1 MMDLL
6 HKQELAFL
14 IEKAREEDLGQAGD
28 ITSAA
33 IFPDQQKS
41 RAVIIARRQG
51 VLCGI
56 QVGQMVLDA
65 FAAEASIRA
74 LVQDGT
80 VLEQGGEVAVLQG
93 RTIDLLRSERTILNF
108 MGRLSGIATATF
120 QFVHAV
126 KHTQARI
133 LDTRKTTPGWR
144 YVEKYAVKC
153 GGGQNHRM
161 GLYDMFLIKDNHI
174 AAAGSITKAV
184 QGCRAY
190 LSAKLLT
197 AAIEV
202 EAKTMAEVEEALALH
217 VDRIML
223 DNMSLDMMKEA
234 VRLVAG
240 RIPLEASGGV
250 SLNTVCAIAETGV
263 DFISVGA
270 LTHSAQV
277 LDLSMEII
285 PD

>member
-1 MMDLL
+1 MVTSPKL
-6 HKQELAFL
+6 ELAFL
-14 IEKAREEDLGQAGD
+14 IQRAKEEDLGQIGD

-33 IFPDQQKS
+33 IFPDRQKS
-41 RAVIIARRQG
+41 SAVIIARQPG
-51 VLCGI
+51 VLCGAEI
-56 QVGQMVLDA
+56 GQMVIDA
-65 FAAEASIRA
+65 FAADASIRV

-80 VLEQGGEVAVLQG
+80 LLEKGCEVAVLQG
-93 RTIDLLRSERTILNF
+93 RTIDLLRCERTILNF
-108 MGRLSGIATATF
+108 MGRLSGIATTTYR
-120 QFVHAV
+120 FVQAI
-126 KHTQARI
+126 KHTRARI
-133 LDTRKTTPGWR
+133 LDTRKTTPAWR
-144 YVEKYAVKC
+144 HLEKYAVKC
-153 GGGQNHRM
+153 GGGENHRM

-174 AAAGSITKAV
+174 AAAGTIAKAV
-184 QGCRAY
+184 QGCRNY
-190 LSAKLLT
+190 ISAKLWQ

-234 VRLVAG
+234 VHLVAN

-270 LTHSAQV
+270 LTHSSYV
-277 LDLSMEII
+277 LDLSMEIM